1 MLVDAASL
9 YYRTFYGVKGKVL
22 APDGTPVGGA
32 RGFIDSLA
40 LLVRTRRPD
49 RLAICWD
56 LDWRPAFRTALLP
69 QYKAHRLAPGEAGE
83 RGEEDTPAELAAQV
97 PIIADVLDA
106 VGILRVGGVGC
117 EADDVIGTLVQH
129 AVDAAAALAR
139 TGSPAA
145 ASSSGARAEAPPE
158 RVEIVT
164 GDRDLYQLVRE
175 TPLPV
180 HVLYTGAGM
189 RQLEE
194 VDEAR
199 LTERYGVASGD
210 AYADAA
216 TLRGD
221 PSDGLPGV
229 PGIGDKTAA
238 SLVSTFGS
246 LTGVLAALDDGD
258 PRLAPSARTRLRAA
272 RGYLDRAPG
281 VVRVLR
287 GADLVVLDADGR
299 HPAGRAQGG
308 GTPGIDDTLPSSPR
322 DPGTL
327 AVLAERWK
335 LASPLERLRVA
346 LEAGEEVAG
355 AAER

>member
-69 QYKAHRLAPGEAGE
+69 EYKAHRLAPGAAGE

-129 AVDAAAALAR
+129 AVDAAAA
-139 TGSPAA
+139 PP
-145 ASSSGARAEAPPE
+145 SGARGQAPPE

-189 RQLEE
+189 RHLEE

-199 LTERYGVASGD
+199 LAERYGVASGD

-258 PRLAPSARTRLRAA
+258 PRLAPSVRERLRAA

-299 HPAGRAQGG
+299 RPAARAQGG
-308 GTPGIDDTLPSSPR
+308 GAPGIDDTLPSSPR

-327 AVLAERWK
+327 TVLAERWK
-335 LASPLERLRVA
+335 LTSPLERLRIA